1 MEASRKEPSQHWL
14 LQSGDW
20 WDITGRGSLIQDK
33 KLTERS
39 CMMNVGWT
47 IQFVRKRGFKRLV
60 WGKFTETLN
69 NVSTS
74 SIKFFFSCVTLQS
87 AIFFFFFFC
96 LNFSSLKAPSFHHFL
111 EEPPPFGRLT
121 AAVSEFLFLRLS
133 VLLVAWPGA
142 NAPWTNSESVSERW
156 PRLAFFRQ
164 LVHKCRC
171 CCCREKDPLKEEM
184 PGDQLFGKL

>member
-87 AIFFFFFFC
+87 AIFFFFFFFFEFFF
-96 LNFSSLKAPSFHHFL
+96 LKSTVFSPFSWRTTTLRPPYGSRLWISLSTAFCPSCGL
-111 EEPPPFGRLT
+111 TRSKRTLDKLRKRLWKMAKIGVFSPVGT
-121 AAVSEFLFLRLS
+121 
-133 VLLVAWPGA
+133 
-142 NAPWTNSESVSERW
+142 
-156 PRLAFFRQ
+156 
-164 LVHKCRC
+164 
-171 CCCREKDPLKEEM
+171 
-184 PGDQLFGKL
+184 